1 MKTYID
7 EINERMKFV
16 QSVTEKSAPLYQY
29 IEDFGLTPSVENAL
43 KDMLFYILDSVF
55 SGQTFAADVMAQD
68 LAAIVSILPVPA
80 DKKERFAAEM
90 KALRETFK
98 HEMII
103 W

>member
-7 EINERMKFV
+7 EINERIKFV
-16 QSVTEKSAPLYQY
+16 KSVTEKSAPLYKY
-29 IEDFGLTPSVENAL
+29 IEDFGLVPPAENAL

-55 SGQTFAADVMAQD
+55 SGQILSADYMALDLVAIVNILPIPAEKKEQFAADV
-68 LAAIVSILPVPA
+68 
-80 DKKERFAAEM
+80 KE
-90 KALRETFK
+90 LRQLFN